1 MSALKKLIVFTF
13 IFITPSF
20 VVLNA
25 QKVVE
30 SQASAVFVLPE
41 LGYAYNALE
50 PYFEAETMTIHYSK
64 HHKTYVDRLNSA
76 LEKHRLKGKSL
87 EEIMASVIENEED
100 MAVINNGGG
109 HYNHSLFWKVIAPGG
124 STRPSGRLEEA
135 INKNFGTFE
144 EFSNKFSKAATSVF
158 GSGWAWL
165 SVDNNN
171 ELFISTTKN
180 QDNPL
185 MKNVVKMT
193 GTPILGIDVWEHAYY
208 LKYQNK
214 RADFV
219 ASFMKVINWDVVS
232 KNYEISIK

>member
-1 MSALKKLIVFTF
+1 MSPLKKMFVSALFFSFSAFTM
-13 IFITPSF
+13 I
-20 VVLNA
+20 NA
-25 QKVVE
+25 QNPLEAK
-30 SQASAVFVLPE
+30 ASAVFTLPE

-50 PYFEAETMTIHYSK
+50 PYFDTETMTIHYSK

-76 LEKHRLKGKSL
+76 LENHRLKGKTL
-87 EEIMASVIENEED
+87 NEIMAVVIENEED

-124 STRPSGRLEEA
+124 SSKPTGRLEEA
-135 INKNFGTFE
+135 IIKKFGSFD
-144 EFSNKFSKAATSVF
+144 EFSAKFIKASTSVF

-165 SVDNNN
+165 SVDKDK

-185 MKNVVKMT
+185 MKNVVKSP
-193 GTPILGIDVWEHAYY
+193 GTPILGIDIWEHAYY

-214 RADFV
+214 RADYI
-219 ASFMKVINWDVVS
+219 ANFMKAINWDVVS
-232 KNYEISIK
+232 KNYESIK